1 MIAVGIFSWLFF
13 GSRHCIEGR
22 LQLSWVCRHEPT
34 PLHILPDGYPHDF
47 SKARENKAEANVR
60 VKEQTGQLEGGM

>member
-1 MIAVGIFSWLFF
+1 M
-13 GSRHCIEGR
+13 
-22 LQLSWVCRHEPT
+22 SWVCRYEPT